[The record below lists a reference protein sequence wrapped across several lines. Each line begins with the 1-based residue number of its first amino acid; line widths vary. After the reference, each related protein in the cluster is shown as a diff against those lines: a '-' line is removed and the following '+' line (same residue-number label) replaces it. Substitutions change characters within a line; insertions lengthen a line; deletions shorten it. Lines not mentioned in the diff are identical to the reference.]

1 MVFWVAEERAVVE
14 EFTCV
19 MVHDCQGPMYLRVNA
34 LHAFGQD
41 GDGFRDARNALRT
54 GISGRGGMECGF
66 GSSV

>member
-1 MVFWVAEERAVVE
+1 MVVWVAEECTVVE

-19 MVHDCQGPMYLRVNA
+19 MVQDCQGPMYLCGDS
-34 LHAFGQD
+34 LHAFGKD

-54 GISGRGGMECGF
+54 GVCGRWGMECGF